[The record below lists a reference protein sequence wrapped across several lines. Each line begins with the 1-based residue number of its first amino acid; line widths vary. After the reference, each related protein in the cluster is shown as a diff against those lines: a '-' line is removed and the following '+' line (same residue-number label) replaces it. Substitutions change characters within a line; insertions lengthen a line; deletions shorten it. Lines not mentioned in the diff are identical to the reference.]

1 MVLLI
6 ITPTIVSALERLPE
20 SSREQLGLPAP
31 QLNEPIS
38 HDQLITLS
46 RKLSSC
52 SFEDKG
58 TSQTDAEDQTPS
70 YTLNDLVRGTS
81 VYIPPP
87 APKPE
92 PVYTA
97 PFLSNSSLYAYK
109 RKVLKL
115 TLYLDARICRPNG

>member
-1 MVLLI
+1 MVLLV
-6 ITPTIVSALERLPE
+6 ITPTIVSALERLSE
-20 SSREQLGLPAP
+20 SSREQLGLPTP

-38 HDQLITLS
+38 HNQLITLS

-52 SFEDKG
+52 SFEDQRRSRADVK
-58 TSQTDAEDQTPS
+58 DETPS

-97 PFLSNSSLYAYK
+97 PFLSSSSVYASEWK
-109 RKVLKL
+109 
-115 TLYLDARICRPNG
+115 I